1 MLKNALAN
9 GMDISEFKESKNQ
22 ILNLTNENKRLKDE
36 NVKLVSENEEN
47 KKLILRLQEQI
58 KILRQGEKNTK
69 ELKNFNF
76 TFQADRTSKYDSE
89 GQKLNLNQIIE

>member
-47 KKLILRLQEQI
+47 KKLILRLE
-58 KILRQGEKNTK
+58 E
-69 ELKNFNF
+69 
-76 TFQADRTSKYDSE
+76 
-89 GQKLNLNQIIE
+89 